1 MLGSIKIC
9 QSSVMRKVSEE
20 PCNDIIMT
28 LLLSSLQ
35 CISHGLVVG
44 EASLNTEIIQ
54 AILIMAGFGPQ
65 STKQKK
71 DRTARVKQKR
81 RTFAPHREIR
91 PSDGPHKP
99 CLWKSSYCFY
109 YFRAPLA
116 QTLLC
121 LPSYLLSATARERR
135 KKGRGRGPKGPFLQA
150 GGLL

>member
-54 AILIMAGFGPQ
+54 AILIMAGIGE
-65 STKQKK
+65 
-71 DRTARVKQKR
+71 
-81 RTFAPHREIR
+81 EIQ
-91 PSDGPHKP
+91 PP
-99 CLWKSSYCFY
+99 
-109 YFRAPLA
+109 
-116 QTLLC
+116 
-121 LPSYLLSATARERR
+121 
-135 KKGRGRGPKGPFLQA
+135 
-150 GGLL
+150 